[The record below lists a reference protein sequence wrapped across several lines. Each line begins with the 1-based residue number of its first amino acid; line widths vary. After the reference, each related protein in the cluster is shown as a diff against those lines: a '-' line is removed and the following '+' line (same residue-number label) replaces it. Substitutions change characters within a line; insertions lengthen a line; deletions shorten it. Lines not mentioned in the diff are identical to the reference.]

1 MGKHQFGKL
10 LLDVLRM
17 LTAKPYL
24 RRTVVAALADISDNM
39 SLGKGWTINK
49 LLCDAVRLC
58 YDARKAGY
66 KLGEAVSI

>member
-1 MGKHQFGKL
+1 
-10 LLDVLRM
+10 M

-39 SLGKGWTINK
+39 LFSEEWNLRR

-66 KLGEAVSI
+66 KFGEAVSIFARQGELFA